1 MAASGA
7 QIPLFAPE
15 PSPGFDLAG
24 EIERLI
30 SDITRV
36 CRGFSHI
43 DPGRLLV
50 GWTSSRK
57 RRFGVYATIYPLRF
71 ARGRTSISSRGALWH
86 LPRVLRDGREV
97 DYVIT
102 FYVPRFLALD
112 PPSRLAVVFHELF
125 HVSAACDGDLRRF
138 EGHRS
143 AHGRS
148 VKAFEA
154 GFQAD
159 LAVYMASRRALHF
172 HEILSLSHGEILR
185 RYGAVVPRRVRRP
198 VLERRRSTWHYESG
212 ANPGSGLILVRA
224 RATEI
229 A

>member
-1 MAASGA
+1 
-7 QIPLFAPE
+7 L
-15 PSPGFDLAG
+15 
-24 EIERLI
+24 ERLI

-36 CRGFSHI
+36 CRGFAHV

-57 RRFGVYATIYPLRF
+57 RRFGIYATIYPLRF
-71 ARGRTSISSRGALWH
+71 ARGRTSVSARGAVWH
-86 LPRVLRDGREV
+86 LPRIVRDGREIF
-97 DYVIT
+97 YVVT
-102 FYVPRFLALD
+102 FYVPRFLSLEPRA
-112 PPSRLAVVFHELF
+112 RLAVVFHELF
-125 HVSAACDGDLRRF
+125 HVSEACDGDLRRF

-148 VKAFEA
+148 VNAFEA

-159 LAVYMASRRALHF
+159 LAVYSASRRARFFQDL
-172 HEILSLSHGEILR
+172 LSLSHREILSR
-185 RYGAVVPRRVRRP
+185 HGGVIPRRVRRP
-198 VLERRRSTWHYESG
+198 VLERRRATWHYESG
-212 ANPGSGLILVRA
+212 APPEGRLVLVRE